1 MYKLSLAPG
10 MSRFKHVVLVASP
23 QDKYV
28 PMQSALI
35 GPHGMHVV
43 IASGFLS
50 DLQFVHGSI
59 TSWAPSGLRWRSMSC
74 VN

>member
-1 MYKLSLAPG
+1 MLVFSNPQDTLMYKLSLAPG

-35 GPHGMHVV
+35 GPHG
-43 IASGFLS
+43 IPTCNR
-50 DLQFVHGSI
+50 I
-59 TSWAPSGLRWRSMSC
+59 Y
-74 VN
+74 